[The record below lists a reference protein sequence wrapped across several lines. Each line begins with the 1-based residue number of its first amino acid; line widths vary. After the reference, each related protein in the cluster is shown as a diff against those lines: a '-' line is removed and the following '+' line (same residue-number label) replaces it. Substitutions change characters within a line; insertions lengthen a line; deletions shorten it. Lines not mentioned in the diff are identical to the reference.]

1 MRYRFRLSRMC
12 RDRVSWTLKSFVP
25 VVQHS
30 RRIAASCD
38 SSSFDRQA
46 KQWRLRPDVQL
57 STTILVFR
65 SWQQDLKLENGQ
77 GTDAKTMLT
86 LIDVSLQHSDGSS
99 TRWSSIC
106 TCTCLRNFMKNGNC
120 GMSPL
125 QLHKKLSS
133 IAASAHNEITY
144 GWEIETWKHVSNVL
158 TWDSELRTWGPAYIL
173 SSPPSPKENV
183 TWHAPGALFYG
194 ILSTWRTSTVTIYID
209 KKCKLDFRKSSL
221 ISGSSG
227 GGDHPAS
234 WHCTVLC
241 VNTGAQNEMKGFPYA
256 RNSTEQDVQVEACAR
271 ATIAFTRARSLCIG
285 YGPLD
290 ERQSIRRFV
299 ALLQVNGMWNEPLAW
314 LFQTWLARNLVF
326 QGWHQNINTY

>member
-125 QLHKKLSS
+125 QLHKNCP
-133 IAASAHNEITY
+133 ASQHQPTMKSHTDGRSKRENTSPTF
-144 GWEIETWKHVSNVL
+144 WHETQNFGH
-158 TWDSELRTWGPAYIL
+158 
-173 SSPPSPKENV
+173 
-183 TWHAPGALFYG
+183 GALLTFYHPPPP
-194 ILSTWRTSTVTIYID
+194 L
-209 KKCKLDFRKSSL
+209 KK
-221 ISGSSG
+221 
-227 GGDHPAS
+227 
-234 WHCTVLC
+234 T
-241 VNTGAQNEMKGFPYA
+241 
-256 RNSTEQDVQVEACAR
+256 
-271 ATIAFTRARSLCIG
+271 
-285 YGPLD
+285 
-290 ERQSIRRFV
+290 
-299 ALLQVNGMWNEPLAW
+299 
-314 LFQTWLARNLVF
+314 
-326 QGWHQNINTY
+326 